1 MPRLYKIL
9 VEEKLVRSRTEAERL
24 IRQGAV
30 SVGGCDP
37 ECTFF
42 TTGKCTCG
50 GWRKVTKATEEIE
63 VGLVV
68 KVGNGFWR
76 VMNRLEGS
84 GYDLVNGIGR
94 SREEHEHPKD
104 PNQLAK
110 LEVDITTGG
119 VDDPLKRKESPD

>member
-50 GWRKVTKATEEIE
+50 GWRKVTKVTEEIE
-63 VGLVV
+63 VGLAV
-68 KVGNGFWR
+68 KVGNGSWR
-76 VMNRLEGS
+76 VMNRIDGKQ

-94 SREEHEHPKD
+94 SREEHERPKD
-104 PNQLAK
+104 PNQPAK
-110 LEVDITTGG
+110 SAVDD
-119 VDDPLKRKESPD
+119 VDDP

>member
-50 GWRKVTKATEEIE
+50 GWRKVTKVTEEIE
-63 VGLVV
+63 VGLAV
-68 KVGNGFWR
+68 KVSNGLWR
-76 VMNRLEGS
+76 VMNRLDGP

-94 SREEHEHPKD
+94 SREEHERPKD
-104 PNQLAK
+104 PNQLVKPA
-110 LEVDITTGG
+110 VDIATGEP
-119 VDDPLKRKESPD
+119 DDLLKPKEAD